1 MRSCLFHLFL
11 YAVIVPAPL
20 MAGACV
26 EIDGPV
32 VRVAALSRF
41 AQAPDSISPD
51 RILTETPDPGT
62 RKWISPAEL
71 RRWGLAPRDGWP
83 AEGVCLQRRLQ
94 PLPSEAVVEAVQ
106 GALLARH
113 SGARLVHVTSFQPEV
128 APAGHLILPPSG
140 FHMLSA
146 ADDSCSFLWR
156 GDLEYDAHRSVPV
169 RVLGRFRLAQ
179 AVFVARR
186 DLQAGDSLAVS
197 DYERVVKT
205 GCSARAEVE
214 PELADGSILKRPL
227 RLGDSIQPSMLQAA
241 PAVLRGGTVRV
252 VARVGLA
259 SVSIDAEAERDGR
272 RGESILVRNPESGK
286 RIWVLLTGK
295 GEGSAIR
302 EGR

>member
-1 MRSCLFHLFL
+1 MRSRLFQLTL
-11 YAVIVPAPL
+11 IAVIAPAPL
-20 MAGACV
+20 PAGACV

-32 VRVAALSRF
+32 VRVAALARL

-62 RKWISPAEL
+62 RRWISPAEL
-71 RRWGLAPRDGWP
+71 RRWGLAPNDGWP

-94 PLPSEAVVEAVQ
+94 RLPAEAVAEAVQ
-106 GALLARH
+106 AALLARH
-113 SGARLVHVTSFQPEV
+113 GSARLVQVTSFQPAV

-140 FHMLSA
+140 FQMLST

-156 GDLEYDAHRSVPV
+156 GALEYDPHRTAPV

-186 DLQAGDSLAVS
+186 DLQAGDSLAAS

-214 PELADGSILKRPL
+214 PELPDGSILKRPL
-227 RLGDSIQPSMLQAA
+227 RLGDSIQPFMLQAP

-286 RIWVLLTGK
+286 RVWVLLTGK
-295 GEGSAIR
+295 GEGSAMR

>member
-1 MRSCLFHLFL
+1 MRSCLFRLSL

-51 RILTETPDPGT
+51 LILTETPDPGT

-128 APAGHLILPPSG
+128 APAGRLILPPSG

-156 GDLEYDAHRSVPV
+156 GGLEYDAHRTVPV

-186 DLQAGDSLAVS
+186 DLQAGDSLTAS

-227 RLGDSIQPSMLQAA
+227 RLGDSIQPSMLQAP

-295 GEGSAIR
+295 GEGSAMR